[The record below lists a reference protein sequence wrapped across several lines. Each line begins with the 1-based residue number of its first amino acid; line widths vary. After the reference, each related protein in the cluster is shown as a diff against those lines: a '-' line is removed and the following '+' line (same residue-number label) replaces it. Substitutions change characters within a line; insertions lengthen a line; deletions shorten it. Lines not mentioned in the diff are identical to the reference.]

1 MLIAPTREVHAPNV
15 VLSDLRDKIG
25 ALEGAPRRF
34 GRTVPVCD
42 VINDALPGRG
52 LPLGCIH
59 EVKGNPASVIA
70 FAGLLSSRIPHT
82 GAVLYIEPARS
93 FYPLGLLPYG
103 VNLQQWIHVRARRER
118 DLVWT
123 VLEALRCPQ
132 VNAVLAALKTADL
145 TFSRRLQLAAES
157 SGATG
162 FLFGNMASAITRWR
176 ISSIR
181 NFGWSL
187 ELLYSRGGRPDH
199 WNVACRDGQLE
210 SIELSRPM
218 QREQI
223 TAQAGRLAG

>member
-1 MLIAPTREVHAPNV
+1 MLIAPAREVHAPTQH
-15 VLSDLRDKIG
+15 VLADLREKID

-34 GRTVPVCD
+34 ARTIPVSGFID
-42 VINDALPGRG
+42 EALPARG
-52 LPLGCIH
+52 LPLGCVH
-59 EVKGNPASVIA
+59 ELKGNPASVIA
-70 FAGLLSSRIPHT
+70 FAGLLSTRIPRQ

-103 VNLQQWIHVRARRER
+103 VNLQHWIHVRARRPK

-132 VNAVLAALKTADL
+132 INAVLAVLSSADL

-176 ISSIR
+176 VSPTR

-187 ELLYSRGGRPDH
+187 ELLYSRGGRPGN
-199 WNVACRDGQLE
+199 WQVIWRNGRLE
-210 SIELSRPM
+210 TARPM
-218 QREQI
+218 RGEVV
-223 TAQAGRLAG
+223 AQTKALAG